1 MALLA
6 NGARLHTHV
15 NRAWGG
21 NAVAG
26 IYGLGING
34 LRSTLERGSGVRKN
48 WTAGW
53 HRVAGQ
59 TVKTALPNGYNHPN
73 AWLLPRSAGGM
84 SSHNRSF
91 VTVTGAASGA
101 EGLNAAGSTSFTLTA
116 DATGQLIASAIGTS
130 SFSVTATGSVI
141 ATLGAP
147 GSASFSVTASGTV
160 EAIAWAYGVAPLE
173 VTASLVSYGIGHMVG
188 SALPYTELSPQSLA
202 AAVWGTV
209 LEGTYTAAE
218 VQKIMAA
225 ALAGKVSG
233 SAGSAPVFRSID
245 DTADRITATV
255 DANGDR
261 LTVDLNV

>member
-6 NGARLHTHV
+6 NGTRLHTHV

-21 NAVAG
+21 NSVAG
-26 IYGLGING
+26 IYGLGVTANQA
-34 LRSTLERGSGVRKN
+34 TFTRGSGCCRN
-48 WTAGW
+48 WYAGDA
-53 HRVAGQ
+53 VVSGQ
-59 TVKTALPNGYNHPN
+59 TVKSALPNGYNHPY
-73 AWLLPRSAGGM
+73 AWLLPRKAGGM
-84 SSHNRSF
+84 SSHNQTLL
-91 VTVTGAASGA
+91 TVSGTASGA
-101 EGLNAAGSTSFTLTA
+101 EGLNAAGSTSFLITT

-130 SFSVTATGSVI
+130 SFAVTATGSVI

-147 GSASFSVTASGTV
+147 GTASFAITATGTVGALAWAIGEAPLSVTC
-160 EAIAWAYGVAPLE
+160 
-173 VTASLVSYGIGHMVG
+173 SLVPYGIGHMVG

-245 DTADRITATV
+245 DTADRISATV

-261 LTVDLNV
+261 LTVALNV